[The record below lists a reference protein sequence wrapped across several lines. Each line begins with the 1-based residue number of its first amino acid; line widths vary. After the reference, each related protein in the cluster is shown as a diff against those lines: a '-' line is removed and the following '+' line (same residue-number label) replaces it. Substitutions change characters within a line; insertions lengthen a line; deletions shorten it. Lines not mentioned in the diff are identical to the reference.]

1 MLFFFKTVLLFFSDK
16 LHIQYGMNSARQK
29 KANDREI
36 LVSLTVNDRPLKWD
50 GEVPSFEICRIFLL
64 F

>member
-1 MLFFFKTVLLFFSDK
+1 
-16 LHIQYGMNSARQK
+16 MNSARQK